1 MKTIAI
7 ANQKGGTGKTT
18 TTYNLGIALTQQ
30 GYRVLMVDFDPQ
42 GNLSCYCGI
51 PPEKDLDQTI
61 TELLMKTSCE
71 KPIGNREC
79 VYQTGRKEAAA
90 RVDFIPSNLRLA
102 GFELAMGTMMCR
114 EVLLKACL
122 EQYNNQYDYCLI
134 DCSPSVGLLL
144 TNALTAAN
152 EIIIP
157 MQAQPF
163 SVVGMSQLTSSI
175 ANVQR
180 MRDLLTAVKNER
192 LYPIIYVTALYGLR
206 RSEVLGLKWDSI
218 NFAMQTLTIRHTV
231 ARVTKVVEKNKT
243 KNASSFRS
251 FPLTDDAVRLFK
263 ILLQQEQYYR
273 NHFGKDYI
281 IMEVSILLMQQIA
294 QLFIVLLMGY
304 VVVKAGLLK
313 ASDSKI
319 LSVVFVY
326 LVMPCVVLNAFQIDD
341 TPQIR
346 TGLLYSMG
354 IAVGMHVVFLVLNA
368 IFKRPLKLDV
378 VEQVNIIYSNAA
390 ALVIPLVQALLGEEY
405 VVYSCAFV
413 IVQLILLWT
422 HASAC
427 LQEGAKLEWKKILT
441 NVNLIAIVAGALLYL
456 LHISLPTPIVS
467 TLSSVGAMIG
477 PMGMLLAGMAIAE
490 VPLKKVFC
498 TPRNYLPVALRLIVV
513 PIIVLLLLRVFH
525 ASDWIADGKAIL
537 MTVYLSAI
545 TPSCATVTSMAQLY
559 NRDAAHSSALYVLS
573 TLLSIMTMP
582 LMIGL
587 FDMLV

>member
-1 MKTIAI
+1 
-7 ANQKGGTGKTT
+7 
-18 TTYNLGIALTQQ
+18 
-30 GYRVLMVDFDPQ
+30 
-42 GNLSCYCGI
+42 
-51 PPEKDLDQTI
+51 
-61 TELLMKTSCE
+61 
-71 KPIGNREC
+71 
-79 VYQTGRKEAAA
+79 
-90 RVDFIPSNLRLA
+90 
-102 GFELAMGTMMCR
+102 
-114 EVLLKACL
+114 
-122 EQYNNQYDYCLI
+122 
-134 DCSPSVGLLL
+134 
-144 TNALTAAN
+144 
-152 EIIIP
+152 
-157 MQAQPF
+157 
-163 SVVGMSQLTSSI
+163 
-175 ANVQR
+175 
-180 MRDLLTAVKNER
+180 
-192 LYPIIYVTALYGLR
+192 
-206 RSEVLGLKWDSI
+206 
-218 NFAMQTLTIRHTV
+218 
-231 ARVTKVVEKNKT
+231 
-243 KNASSFRS
+243 
-251 FPLTDDAVRLFK
+251 
-263 ILLQQEQYYR
+263 
-273 NHFGKDYI
+273 
-281 IMEVSILLMQQIA
+281 MEVSILLMQQIA

-313 ASDSKI
+313 ASDSKV

-368 IFKRPLKLDV
+368 IFKKPLRLDV

-456 LHISLPTPIVS
+456 LHISLPSPIVS

-525 ASDWIADGKAIL
+525 ASDWIPMAF
-537 MTVYLSAI
+537 
-545 TPSCATVTSMAQLY
+545 TSMGVIV
-559 NRDAAHSSALYVLS
+559 ALYVAGCVDKATVFAGFGNNNVLTMAGMFIVAAGLS
-573 TLLSIMTMP
+573 RTQMVNNITKLLYRVNNGSFTRVLASYILVIFLLGQFVPSLPAMFAMVYPLVISMCKQLKCSPSKMMYPIAVTVVSTSFVIEPIGPYAAWFVTQNGYLESYGWTGSLLSMWSETMVFLPTALVTLLLTIFVLPKLMP
-582 LMIGL
+582 DQPETETVAITGPDITNNEALSPVREFLGYGIFIATVIGL
-587 FDMLV
+587 MLGLPSWAVTMAGATAVVLSGVLDEQTALIRMNMSMVLLYAGVTVMGEALGNCERNYCRRRKGKGLCN

>member
-1 MKTIAI
+1 
-7 ANQKGGTGKTT
+7 
-18 TTYNLGIALTQQ
+18 
-30 GYRVLMVDFDPQ
+30 
-42 GNLSCYCGI
+42 
-51 PPEKDLDQTI
+51 
-61 TELLMKTSCE
+61 
-71 KPIGNREC
+71 
-79 VYQTGRKEAAA
+79 
-90 RVDFIPSNLRLA
+90 
-102 GFELAMGTMMCR
+102 
-114 EVLLKACL
+114 
-122 EQYNNQYDYCLI
+122 
-134 DCSPSVGLLL
+134 
-144 TNALTAAN
+144 
-152 EIIIP
+152 
-157 MQAQPF
+157 
-163 SVVGMSQLTSSI
+163 
-175 ANVQR
+175 
-180 MRDLLTAVKNER
+180 
-192 LYPIIYVTALYGLR
+192 
-206 RSEVLGLKWDSI
+206 
-218 NFAMQTLTIRHTV
+218 
-231 ARVTKVVEKNKT
+231 
-243 KNASSFRS
+243 
-251 FPLTDDAVRLFK
+251 
-263 ILLQQEQYYR
+263 
-273 NHFGKDYI
+273 
-281 IMEVSILLMQQIA
+281 MEVSILLMQQIA

-313 ASDSKI
+313 ASDSRV

-346 TGLLYSMG
+346 AGLLYSMG
-354 IAVGMHVVFLVLNA
+354 IAVGMHVVFLVLNT
-368 IFKRPLKLDV
+368 IFKKPLRLDV

-405 VVYSCAFV
+405 AQEYTPYSCAFV

-456 LHISLPTPIVS
+456 LHISLPSPIVN